1 VIAEVEA
8 FTLGVHTSK
17 SGGRADGSTV
27 LLSKAWWARYKACDD
42 PGPVTHADVL
52 CAHNCV
58 DTHHNCSVEASRRC
72 FMDLPRPVYFRLTEQ
87 FCYGDGPAYQLP
99 AAQLIECPKC
109 KQTHKAEARALQDER
124 DEIRRLDST
133 EISEGGI
140 WYIVDA
146 NWLKHWREYCWDS
159 IRPDPPGP
167 VSNWRLLAP
176 SKMPRQHLQR
186 ATDYRGVNEKVW
198 QVFVERYGGGPP
210 ICRAKLDIYAPP
222 VPPPDLSA
230 PSRRR

>member
-1 VIAEVEA
+1 MQ
-8 FTLGVHTSK
+8 
-17 SGGRADGSTV
+17 V
-27 LLSKAWWARYKACDD
+27 LTTAPPPPPHRYA
-42 PGPVTHADVL
+42 
-52 CAHNCV
+52 
-58 DTHHNCSVEASRRC
+58 
-72 FMDLPRPVYFRLTEQ
+72 RLTEQ

-99 AAQLIECPKC
+99 VAQLIECPKC
-109 KQTHKAEARALQDER
+109 KQTHQAEARALQDER
-124 DEIRRLDST
+124 EEIRRLDST

>member
-1 VIAEVEA
+1 MQ
-8 FTLGVHTSK
+8 
-17 SGGRADGSTV
+17 V
-27 LLSKAWWARYKACDD
+27 LTTAPSPPPHR
-42 PGPVTHADVL
+42 
-52 CAHNCV
+52 
-58 DTHHNCSVEASRRC
+58 
-72 FMDLPRPVYFRLTEQ
+72 YFRLTEQ

-109 KQTHKAEARALQDER
+109 QQTHKAEARALQDER

-146 NWLKHWREYCWDS
+146 NWLTRLPPSRMQVLTTAPSPPHRYIVDANWLKHWREYCWDG

-210 ICRAKLDIYAPP
+210 ICRAKLDIYAPA